1 MCLELQ
7 ASEIDPVDLVA
18 LKGALPRNIHGI
30 GFKPPG
36 ETPAEGLN
44 PYQFRSESRSPEVS
58 RYLKNVGEKLLSIGQ
73 PLGAL
78 RFFDMARR
86 VRQDPE
92 VALLRAKTLVALG
105 RMDEA
110 ETEAAQFLK
119 GRPNDGMGFYLM
131 GRANLAR
138 SDFQG
143 ADRNFRRAENLLPAS
158 DTTQRLINRT
168 FLQFNQILLDRDA
181 LYGRNLNP
189 DEYAAEIQQL
199 QGRVQEFKSRL
210 STFPHPEISGLE
222 PYLDTLDKTFQSW
235 LAEMGRGPVAPA

>member
-1 MCLELQ
+1 Q

-30 GFKPPG
+30 SFKPPA
-36 ETPAEGLN
+36 ETPAEAAA
-44 PYQFRSESRSPEVS
+44 PYQFRSESRSPQVS
-58 RYLKNVGEKLLSIGQ
+58 RYLMNVGEKLLNIGQ

-78 RFFDMARR
+78 RFFDLARR
-86 VRQDPE
+86 VRQDPD

-110 ETEAAQFLK
+110 EAEANQFLK
-119 GRPNDGMGFYLM
+119 WRPNDGMGFFLL
-131 GRANLAR
+131 GRAHLAR

-143 ADRNFRRAENLLPAS
+143 ADRNFRRAEDLLPVA

-168 FLQFNQILLDRDA
+168 LLQFNQILLDRDA

-189 DEYAAEIQQL
+189 DEYAREIQQL

-210 STFPHPEISGLE
+210 ASFPHPEIGGLE
-222 PYLDTLDKTFQSW
+222 PYLDTLAKTFQSW
-235 LAEMGRGPVAPA
+235 LNEMGRSPLAPA

>member
-30 GFKPPG
+30 SFKPPAESQA
-36 ETPAEGLN
+36 ETA

-58 RYLKNVGEKLLSIGQ
+58 RYLINVGEKLLSIGQ

-78 RFFDMARR
+78 RFFDLARR
-86 VRQDPE
+86 VRQDPD

-110 ETEAAQFLK
+110 EAEADQFLK
-119 GRPNDGMGFYLM
+119 WRPNDGMGFHLL
-131 GRANLAR
+131 GRSKLAR

-143 ADRNFRRAENLLPAS
+143 AQRDFRRADDLLPAA

-168 FLQFNQILLDRDA
+168 FLQFNQILIDRDD
-181 LYGRNLNP
+181 LYGRNLNT
-189 DEYAAEIQQL
+189 DEYAREIEQL

-210 STFPHPEISGLE
+210 ASFPHPEIQGLE
-222 PYLDTLDKTFQSW
+222 PYLDTLDKTFQRW
-235 LAEMGRGPVAPA
+235 LAEIRPNPQATT